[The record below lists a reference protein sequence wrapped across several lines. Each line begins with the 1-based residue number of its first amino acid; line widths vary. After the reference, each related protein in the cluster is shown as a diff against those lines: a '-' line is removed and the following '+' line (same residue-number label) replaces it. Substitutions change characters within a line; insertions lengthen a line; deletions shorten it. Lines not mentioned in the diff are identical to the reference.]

1 MGGLFG
7 GGGNITY
14 KMPAD
19 NSAAMMQQMMQMQ
32 IQAARDAAAAAEKAQ
47 REAAIAAENR
57 SAEQRMQQSTQG
69 AADALSRMN
78 ESQYLVDQAALNKYK
93 QEQEAAGTA
102 ATGGGFD
109 INASRNAAL
118 ANLGAASTTLPS
130 TAANLAANPALINPA
145 LTTAESQNVGTGG
158 TTQKTNQFSLPQAKN
173 LTFGGA

>member
-14 KMPAD
+14 SMPAD
-19 NSAAMMQQMMQMQ
+19 NSAAMMQQMMQQQ
-32 IQAARDAAAAAEKAQ
+32 IAAAKEAAAAAAKAQ
-47 REAAIAAENR
+47 REAAIAAEDR
-57 SAEQRMQQSTQG
+57 SAEQRMQQSTQS
-69 AADALSRMN
+69 AADTLSRM
-78 ESQYLVDQAALNKYK
+78 QATQGLADQAALNRYK
-93 QEQEAAGTA
+93 QEQEAAGMA

-145 LTTAESQNVGTGG
+145 LTTAESLNTGTGG
-158 TTQKTNQFSLPQAKN
+158 STQKSNVFTLPNAQK

>member
-19 NSAAMMQQMMQMQ
+19 NSAAIMQQMMQQQ
-32 IQAARDAAAAAEKAQ
+32 IAAAREAAAAAERAQ

-57 SAEQRMQQSTQG
+57 SAEQKMQQSTQS
-69 AADALSRMN
+69 AADTLSRMQ
-78 ESQYLVDQAALNKYK
+78 ESQYLADQAALNRYK

-145 LTTAESQNVGTGG
+145 LTTAESLNTGTGG
-158 TTQKTNQFSLPQAKN
+158 TTQRTNVFTLPNAEK

>member
-14 KMPAD
+14 SMPAD
-19 NSAAMMQQMMQMQ
+19 NSAAIMQQMMQMQ
-32 IQAARDAAAAAEKAQ
+32 IQAAREAAAAAEKAQ
-47 REAAIAAENR
+47 REAAIAAEDR
-57 SAEQRMQQSTQG
+57 SAEQKMLQSTQG
-69 AADALSRMN
+69 AADTLSRMQA
-78 ESQYLVDQAALNKYK
+78 SQSLADQAALNRYK
-93 QEQEAAGTA
+93 QEQEAAGMA

-158 TTQKTNQFSLPQAKN
+158 TTQRTNVFTLPNAEK

>member
-1 MGGLFG
+1 MG
-7 GGGNITY
+7 GGGQ
-14 KMPAD
+14 KAPKPQPD
-19 NSAAMMQQMMQMQ
+19 NSMAMMMAMMQMQ
-32 IQAARDAAAAAEKAQ
+32 IQAAREAAAAAEKAQ
-47 REAAIAAENR
+47 REAAIAADDR
-57 SAEQRMQQSTQG
+57 SAEQKMLQSTQS
-69 AADALSRMN
+69 AADTLGRMQ
-78 ESQYLVDQAALNKYK
+78 ESQYLADQAALNKYK

-145 LTTAESQNVGTGG
+145 LTTAESQNTGTGG
-158 TTQKTNQFSLPQAKN
+158 TTQRTNVFTLPNAEK